1 MNEFCVFGI
10 AAVLFALTFA
20 IAGWTA
26 SFVSHGISL
35 INLCSGAYGD
45 CVDTSSGQMFI
56 IAAFFAIV
64 SLGFGGAAWLV
75 LRVGDIP
82 HRRVMPVWLLSF
94 VAVVGLLTLAGESV
108 SYAYTHS
115 PLSCLVAIVF
125 AVYLGIVITKRPS
138 L

>member
-1 MNEFCVFGI
+1 MNQFCVFGTV
-10 AAVLFALTFA
+10 AVLFALTFA

-26 SFVSHGISL
+26 SFVAHGISL
-35 INLCSGAYGD
+35 IELCSGEYGD
-45 CVDTSSGQMFI
+45 CVDTSATQMFI
-56 IAAFFAIV
+56 IAAFFSIV

-75 LRVGDIP
+75 LQLFDMP
-82 HRRVMPVWLLSF
+82 HGWVMPVWLLSF
-94 VAVVGLLTLAGESV
+94 IAVVGLLTLAGESI

-115 PLSCLVAIVF
+115 PLSCLVGIAF

>member
-26 SFVSHGISL
+26 SFVSQ
-35 INLCSGAYGD
+35 
-45 CVDTSSGQMFI
+45 QMFI

-115 PLSCLVAIVF
+115 PLSCLVAIAF